1 MQIYLDGV
9 TKRKKRQLQHAE
21 QHVGQ
26 EISQRKHLQRVE
38 QRAEQETNRKKH
50 LQRAVR
56 PVERE
61 IGNLLPELHQKCAPE
76 KGKKLGAYFPEDS
89 KECILKNATHTIAE
103 GE

>member
-9 TKRKKRQLQHAE
+9 TKRKKGQLQHAE

-26 EISQRKHLQRVE
+26 EISQRKHRQRVE
-38 QRAEQETNRKKH
+38 QRAE
-50 LQRAVR
+50 
-56 PVERE
+56 RE
-61 IGNLLPELHQKCAPE
+61 ISNLLPELHQKCAPE

-89 KECILKNATHTIAE
+89 KECILKNASHTIAE